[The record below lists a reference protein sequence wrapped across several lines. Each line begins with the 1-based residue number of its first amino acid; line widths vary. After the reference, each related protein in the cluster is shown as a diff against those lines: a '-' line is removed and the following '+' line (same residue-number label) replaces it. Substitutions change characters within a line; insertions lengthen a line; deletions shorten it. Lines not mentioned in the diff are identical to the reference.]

1 MVNAGVILPMMGV
14 GFVSEQVCAAAV
26 TAGFAGLLLCVIVFA
41 VIVTAASGAAPARD
55 RIEEIG
61 AGVDHQR
68 AAGPVPARWAPRA
81 VWHRQLGRLPVNADA
96 TGGVPFDLV
105 VRNCRLEGRDRLA
118 DIAISSGLIARVG
131 DRVGGECLAELD
143 AGGRLVSSAFVQPH
157 IHLDKAGT
165 LPLLGENR
173 SGTLAEAIGILHAIK
188 RSASADEVAARA
200 EVVIRQAIVSG
211 TTRIRSHVDVDTIG
225 GLVPLRGV
233 VQAAREYAD
242 LCEIQTVIFPQ
253 EGIVRDPGTAGLM
266 DAAMR
271 EGGDLVGGMPHW
283 EADEQAAREHIDI
296 CMRLAQRYDT
306 DVDMHVDETDDP
318 GSRTLAMLIDATVG
332 HGWQGRVTAGHCC
345 AMAAWEDEYAAQV
358 LARAA
363 AAGLRFVT
371 NPATNLLLQGRADG
385 EPRRRGLPRVKQM
398 LAAGLPVACGQDC
411 VHDGFYPF
419 GTADQLQVALIFC
432 HAAQLSVPSEIDAA
446 LSAIRH
452 TAARVMGVR
461 GYGLEPGCT
470 ADLVVLDSDSMHE
483 ALRRQAARRWVIR
496 RGSVVASTHAT
507 TTIHRGDDD
516 EPSPGRR

>member
-1 MVNAGVILPMMGV
+1 MNAG
-14 GFVSEQVCAAAV
+14 
-26 TAGFAGLLLCVIVFA
+26 
-41 VIVTAASGAAPARD
+41 
-55 RIEEIG
+55 
-61 AGVDHQR
+61 
-68 AAGPVPARWAPRA
+68 AAGGA
-81 VWHRQLGRLPVNADA
+81 
-96 TGGVPFDLV
+96 PFDLML
-105 VRNCRLEGRDRLA
+105 RNCRLEDRPGQA

-131 DRVGGECLAELD
+131 GRVDGECRAELD
-143 AGGRLVSSAFVQPH
+143 VEGRLVSSAFVQPH
-157 IHLDKAGT
+157 IHLDKVGT
-165 LPLLGENR
+165 LPLLGRNR
-173 SGTLAEAIGILHAIK
+173 TGTLAEAIDILHQTK
-188 RSASADEVAARA
+188 RSASPDEVAARA
-200 EVVIRQAIVSG
+200 GVVIRQAVVSG

-225 GLVPLRGV
+225 GLAPLRGV
-233 VQAAREYAD
+233 VQAAREHAD

-253 EGIVRDPGTAGLM
+253 EGIIRDPGAAELM

-283 EADEQAAREHIDI
+283 ETGEQAAREHIGI

-306 DVDMHVDETDDP
+306 DVDMHIDETDDP
-318 GSRTLAMLIDATVG
+318 GSKTLSMLIDATVD

-345 AMAAWEDEYAAQV
+345 AMAAWDDGYASEV
-358 LARAA
+358 IARAA
-363 AAGLRFVT
+363 AAGVGFVT
-371 NPATNLLLQGRADG
+371 NPATNLLLQGRGDR

-483 ALRRQAARRWVIR
+483 ALRLQAARSWVIR
-496 RGSVVASTHAT
+496 RGSVVASTHTT
-507 TTIHRGDDD
+507 TTIRGRDDD
-516 EPSPGRR
+516 EPGPGRR

>member
-1 MVNAGVILPMMGV
+1 VNAG
-14 GFVSEQVCAAAV
+14 
-26 TAGFAGLLLCVIVFA
+26 
-41 VIVTAASGAAPARD
+41 
-55 RIEEIG
+55 
-61 AGVDHQR
+61 
-68 AAGPVPARWAPRA
+68 AAGGA
-81 VWHRQLGRLPVNADA
+81 
-96 TGGVPFDLV
+96 PFDLML
-105 VRNCRLEGRDRLA
+105 RNCRLEDRPGQA

-131 DRVGGECLAELD
+131 GRVDGECRAELD
-143 AGGRLVSSAFVQPH
+143 VEGRLVSSAFVQPH
-157 IHLDKAGT
+157 IHLDKVGT
-165 LPLLGENR
+165 LPLLGRNR
-173 SGTLAEAIGILHAIK
+173 TGTLAEAIDILHQTK
-188 RSASADEVAARA
+188 RSASPDEVAARA
-200 EVVIRQAIVSG
+200 GVVIRQAVVSG

-225 GLVPLRGV
+225 GLAPLRGV
-233 VQAAREYAD
+233 VQAAREHAD

-253 EGIVRDPGTAGLM
+253 EGIIRDPGAAELM

-283 EADEQAAREHIDI
+283 ETGEQAAREHIGI

-306 DVDMHVDETDDP
+306 DVDMHIDETDDP
-318 GSRTLAMLIDATVG
+318 GSKTLSMLIDATVD

-345 AMAAWEDEYAAQV
+345 AMAAWDDAYASEV
-358 LARAA
+358 IARAA
-363 AAGLRFVT
+363 AAGVGFVT
-371 NPATNLLLQGRADG
+371 NPATNLLLQGRLDS
-385 EPRRRGLPRVKQM
+385 EPRRRGLPRIKEM

-483 ALRRQAARRWVIR
+483 ALRQQAPRRWVIR
-496 RGSVVASTHAT
+496 RGSVVASTHT
-507 TTIHRGDDD
+507 TTAIGRSDDH
-516 EPSPGRR
+516 

>member
-1 MVNAGVILPMMGV
+1 MNAG
-14 GFVSEQVCAAAV
+14 
-26 TAGFAGLLLCVIVFA
+26 
-41 VIVTAASGAAPARD
+41 
-55 RIEEIG
+55 
-61 AGVDHQR
+61 
-68 AAGPVPARWAPRA
+68 AAGGA
-81 VWHRQLGRLPVNADA
+81 
-96 TGGVPFDLV
+96 PFDLML
-105 VRNCRLEGRDRLA
+105 RNCRLEDRPGQA

-131 DRVGGECLAELD
+131 GRVDGECRAELD
-143 AGGRLVSSAFVQPH
+143 VEGRLVSSAFVQPH
-157 IHLDKAGT
+157 IHLDKVGT
-165 LPLLGENR
+165 LPLLGRNR
-173 SGTLAEAIGILHAIK
+173 TGTLAEAIDILHQTK
-188 RSASADEVAARA
+188 RSASPDEVAARA
-200 EVVIRQAIVSG
+200 GVVIRQAVVSG

-225 GLVPLRGV
+225 GLAPLRGV
-233 VQAAREYAD
+233 VQAAREHAD

-253 EGIVRDPGTAGLM
+253 EGIIRDPGAAELM

-283 EADEQAAREHIDI
+283 ETGEQAAREHIGI

-306 DVDMHVDETDDP
+306 DVDMHIDETDDP
-318 GSRTLAMLIDATVG
+318 GSKTLSMLIDATVD

-345 AMAAWEDEYAAQV
+345 AMAAWDDGYASEV
-358 LARAA
+358 IARAA
-363 AAGLRFVT
+363 AAGVGFVT
-371 NPATNLLLQGRADG
+371 NPATNLLLQGRLDS
-385 EPRRRGLPRVKQM
+385 EPRRRGLPRIKEM

-483 ALRRQAARRWVIR
+483 ALRQQAPRRWVIR
-496 RGSVVASTHAT
+496 RGSVVASTHT
-507 TTIHRGDDD
+507 TTAIGRSDDH
-516 EPSPGRR
+516 

>member
-1 MVNAGVILPMMGV
+1 MNAG
-14 GFVSEQVCAAAV
+14 
-26 TAGFAGLLLCVIVFA
+26 
-41 VIVTAASGAAPARD
+41 
-55 RIEEIG
+55 
-61 AGVDHQR
+61 
-68 AAGPVPARWAPRA
+68 AAGGA
-81 VWHRQLGRLPVNADA
+81 
-96 TGGVPFDLV
+96 PFDLML
-105 VRNCRLEGRDRLA
+105 RNCRLEDRPGQA

-131 DRVGGECLAELD
+131 GRVDGECRAELD
-143 AGGRLVSSAFVQPH
+143 VEGRLVSSAFVQPH
-157 IHLDKAGT
+157 IHLDKVGT
-165 LPLLGENR
+165 LPLLGRNR
-173 SGTLAEAIGILHAIK
+173 TGTLAEAIDILHQTK
-188 RSASADEVAARA
+188 RSASPDEVAARA
-200 EVVIRQAIVSG
+200 GVVIRQAVVSG

-225 GLVPLRGV
+225 GLAPLRGV
-233 VQAAREYAD
+233 VQAAREHAD

-253 EGIVRDPGTAGLM
+253 EGIIRDPGAAELM

-283 EADEQAAREHIDI
+283 ETGEQAAREHIGI

-306 DVDMHVDETDDP
+306 DVDMHIDETDDP
-318 GSRTLAMLIDATVG
+318 GSKTLSMLIDATVD

-345 AMAAWEDEYAAQV
+345 AMAAWDDGYASEV
-358 LARAA
+358 IARAA
-363 AAGLRFVT
+363 AAGVGFVT
-371 NPATNLLLQGRADG
+371 NPATNLLLQGRLDS
-385 EPRRRGLPRVKQM
+385 EPRRRGLPRIKEM

-483 ALRRQAARRWVIR
+483 ALRQQAPRRWVIR
-496 RGSVVASTHAT
+496 QGSVVASTHT
-507 TTIHRGDDD
+507 TTAIGRSDDH
-516 EPSPGRR
+516 